1 MRKAVL
7 AAFFSLMSLAALFMT
22 ARAAEP
28 NLPEVTAVRFAGAG
42 EVTRIIVET
51 DRPVKA
57 SSGFVLEEGSHGLLI
72 SLPSLYWNIDGVPRS
87 SGLGEGFGLVSGFRY
102 GYARPDAARLVLDL
116 SGPVK
121 VIREISLP
129 PAGGEPSWRYTL
141 DIMPGDADSFAR
153 QAARDR
159 TRLASISPVAE
170 VPVLPERTT
179 GIAQPGAAPP
189 DLSGFSAITG
199 PIIGKRHVIVIDPG
213 HGGRDPGAVTKS
225 GLMEKDVNLKT
236 ALALKAL
243 LSQNPLFDVRLT
255 RETDVFIELE
265 DRVKLA
271 RDWGAELFISIHA
284 DAAKDSSARGGSV
297 YTLSER
303 GAKRSKR
310 LVESQNWVLP
320 LGADEETS
328 EEVVDILS
336 DFLERET
343 KTNSETFAT
352 LLIGE
357 MGKAGPMLRNSHRNA
372 GFVVLFAPDVPA
384 VLVELGFL
392 TNPSD
397 ERRLASS
404 EGRQRSAAAIGKA
417 ITAYFMA
424 QDARYAD
431 R

>member
-7 AAFFSLMSLAALFMT
+7 AAIFSLISLAALFFT
-22 ARAAEP
+22 ASAAEP

-57 SSGFVLEEGSHGLLI
+57 SSGFVLEENSHGLLI
-72 SLPSLYWNIDGVPRS
+72 SLPALYWNIDGVPRVA
-87 SGLGEGFGLVSGFRY
+87 GLGEGFGLVSGFRY

-121 VIREISLP
+121 IIRELSLP

-141 DIMPGDADSFAR
+141 DIMPGDAESFAR

-159 TRLASISPVAE
+159 SRLASLSTVAE
-170 VPVLPERTT
+170 APVLPGRATE
-179 GIAQPGAAPP
+179 IAAPAR
-189 DLSGFSAITG
+189 SAFSAIA
-199 PIIGKRHVIVIDPG
+199 GKPHVIVIDPG

-225 GLMEKDVNLKT
+225 GLREKDVNLST

-243 LSQNPLFDVRLT
+243 LSQNPRFDVRLT

-284 DAAKDSSARGGSV
+284 DAALNSSARGGSV
-297 YTLSER
+297 YTLSES

-310 LVESQNWVLP
+310 LVETQNWMLP

-328 EEVVDILS
+328 EEVVDILA

-357 MGKAGPMLRNSHRNA
+357 MSNAGPMLRNSHRNA

-404 EGRQRSAAAIGKA
+404 AGRQRAATAIGKA
-417 ITAYFMA
+417 ITAYFIA
-424 QDARYAD
+424 QDARLAEN
-431 R
+431 